1 MPATSGKQGIAA
13 VGGDQHQRWDFFN
26 GIEIGGGFLGGPDS
40 PLLWL
45 LVEPTTNSTGELRS
59 EENPKEPNP

>member
-1 MPATSGKQGIAA
+1 MSEMG
-13 VGGDQHQRWDFFN
+13 FFD
-26 GIEIGGGFLGGPDS
+26 GIEIGGGFLCGPDS

-45 LVEPTTNSTGELRS
+45 LVEPTTDSTGELRS